1 MTRKTTTTAK
11 NNRKPKKNNQPSL
24 TKLRNAWEK
33 ANTPKRILIVGKTL
47 IASIIAL
54 ALIVGLVRFV
64 SWRVQVD
71 EAVASQ
77 EQLQTKY
84 DFNPGNIISDG
95 LFFNGN
101 ALSEQQ
107 VNAIIEKQGAA
118 CSGEKCLKSMTFST
132 ESQPANEY
140 CEAYEGEPNES
151 AAEIIYKSG
160 KACDISQKVL
170 LTVLQKEQHLL
181 TATDPSDFQFKS
193 AMGLSCPDDANCD
206 PEYAGF
212 FKQVY
217 GAAKRYQYYVQHE
230 DRYGY
235 HAGTLNYI
243 QYNPDASCGW
253 QQRVHRKQGDRTAVH
268 LHALSAE
275 YSRIGCGSRR
285 RRRLFDLRQS
295 QLRNHLQFD
304 VRLSS
309 RLIFRYNCSWKGLTR
324 RSLTWAYS
332 TTTTISTH
340 SRVPITSIPA
350 ATPNACLIR

>member
-1 MTRKTTTTAK
+1 MV
-11 NNRKPKKNNQPSL
+11 
-24 TKLRNAWEK
+24 
-33 ANTPKRILIVGKTL
+33 LIPTV
-47 IASIIAL
+47 AVVVVVAL
-54 ALIVGLVRFV
+54 VAELVRFTN
-64 SWRVQVD
+64 WRAQVRAA
-71 EAVASQ
+71 EAA
-77 EQLQTKY
+77 QLELTRTY

-140 CEAYEGEPNES
+140 CEAYEGGPNES
-151 AAEIIYKSG
+151 AAAIIYKSG

-243 QYNPDASCGW
+243 QYNPDASCGGSNVYIENKATALLYIYTPY
-253 QQRVHRKQGDRTAVH
+253 QPNTAALDAGVGEGDACSTYGNRNFAIIYN
-268 LHALSAE
+268 SMF
-275 YSRIGCGSRR
+275 GSPR
-285 RRRLFDLRQS
+285 
-295 QLRNHLQFD
+295 
-304 VRLSS
+304 
-309 RLIFRYNCSWKGLTR
+309 G
-324 RSLTWAYS
+324 
-332 TTTTISTH
+332 
-340 SRVPITSIPA
+340 
-350 ATPNACLIR
+350 